1 MRTVITFGTFDVLHI
16 GHINILQR
24 AKKHGDRLIVG
35 VSSDALNFSKKS
47 RNPVYSEFER
57 TSIIA
62 ALNCVDEVFIEE
74 SLELKGEYIKKHN
87 ADVLIMGD
95 DWAGRLDMYSELC
108 EVIYLP
114 RTEGISTSQLI
125 AEIKN
130 YGEDIINSLII
141 NVNPV

>member
-24 AKKHGDRLIVG
+24 AKKQGDRLIVG

-47 RNPVYSEFER
+47 RNPVYSELER

-74 SLELKGEYIKKHN
+74 SLELKGEYIKN
-87 ADVLIMGD
+87 TTPT
-95 DWAGRLDMYSELC
+95 Y
-108 EVIYLP
+108 
-114 RTEGISTSQLI
+114 
-125 AEIKN
+125 
-130 YGEDIINSLII
+130 
-141 NVNPV
+141 

>member
-95 DWAGRLDMYSELC
+95 DWAGRFDMYSELC